1 MCGSCGCGSAETTM
15 TDMKD
20 GNHIVLGEH
29 EHVHTDGTRHNHDHS
44 HDHAEAHPHNHS
56 HDHDHGH
63 SHAAAHTHDLPA
75 VTVVDLNARILVKND
90 AAAARNRAWL
100 QGREILALNI
110 MSAPGAG
117 KTTLLE
123 RTIAALK
130 AEQPVFVLEGD
141 QATAHDGERV
151 KAAGATAVQINTG
164 SGCHLDAEMVARGL
178 GTLKPGL
185 GALLFIENVGNLV
198 CPALFDLGEA
208 KRVAILSVT
217 EGDDKPLKYPHMFR
231 AADLLL
237 LNKTDLLTHVD
248 FDMDRAMDFARQ
260 VNPKIE
266 ILKVS
271 ARTGDGMA
279 AWLDWIAK
287 EQKQAHAG
295 VFA

>member
-1 MCGSCGCGSAETTM
+1 M

>member
-1 MCGSCGCGSAETTM
+1 M

-20 GNHIVLGEH
+20 GNHTVLGEH

-75 VTVVDLNARILVKND
+75 VTVVDLNARILAKND

-123 RTIAALK
+123 LTIAALK

-164 SGCHLDAEMVARGL
+164 AGCHLDAEMVARGL